1 MSDDLLTRARML
13 AQAATPGPWITVLGS
28 GEHLCTA
35 IMAEREHPF
44 DNIFVADC
52 LPDWALEEGV
62 APDNHVPNMLFIE
75 ASRELVPAL
84 CDALE
89 QARAELAQLRAENM
103 NYAVNV
109 CPEQDRIIAQLRA
122 ERDATDYLLA
132 EGAEHAAV
140 EMDGEAQRWRNAL
153 ADIAHGPVGYWNL
166 PEHRERV
173 IKHMMEIARAAL
185 EVKP

>member
-89 QARAELAQLRAENM
+89 QARAE
-103 NYAVNV
+103 
-109 CPEQDRIIAQLRA
+109 IAQLRA
-122 ERDATDYLLA
+122 ERDAAEYLLS
-132 EGAEHAAV
+132 EGAEHAAAD
-140 EMDGEAQRWRNAL
+140 MDGEAQRWKAEAARLREAL
-153 ADIAHGPVGYWNL
+153 QRFAKIDLTSPIGDEIAWDILN
-166 PEHRERV
+166 
-173 IKHMMEIARAAL
+173 ARAAL

>member
-13 AQAATPGPWITVLGS
+13 SQAATPGPWITVLGS

-75 ASRELVPAL
+75 ASRELVPQL

-89 QARAELAQLRAENM
+89 QAQSELAQLRAE
-103 NYAVNV
+103 
-109 CPEQDRIIAQLRA
+109 RH
-122 ERDATDYLLA
+122 ATDYLLA

>member
-13 AQAATPGPWITVLGS
+13 SQAATPGPWITVLGS

-122 ERDATDYLLA
+122 ERDVASGD
-132 EGAEHAAV
+132 AA
-140 EMDGEAQRWRNAL
+140 RLRKAL
-153 ADIAHGPVGYWNL
+153 EWYAD
-166 PEHRERV
+166 ERV
-173 IKHMMEIARAAL
+173 WMVDETGLSRAAYEGNTIARAAL